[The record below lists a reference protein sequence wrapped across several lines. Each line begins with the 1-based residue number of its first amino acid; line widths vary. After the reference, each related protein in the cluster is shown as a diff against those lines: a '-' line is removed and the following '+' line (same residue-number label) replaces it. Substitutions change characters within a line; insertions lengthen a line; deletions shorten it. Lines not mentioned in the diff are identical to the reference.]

1 MRINEICSRRI
12 VHVPASATLQMAAC
26 LMRDQCLRALF
37 VTEHGVTGMR
47 VVGIV
52 TDRDMVVH
60 GIASRTDCAQT
71 AISEVMTRG
80 VLTIHGHAVISE
92 ALRTMLGHGLH
103 RLAVIDDQQQLIGM
117 LTLDDTIRAMSGEWA
132 LLAGILG
139 RDRCT
144 DQSSEAPSPMTVS
157 DVRPMSFHQ

>member
-1 MRINEICSRRI
+1 MRVSEICSRRI
-12 VHVPASATLQMAAC
+12 VHVPTSATLQMAAR

-37 VTEHGVTGMR
+37 VTDHGVTGMQ

-60 GIASRTDCAQT
+60 GIAGCADCAQT
-71 AISEVMTRG
+71 TVSEVMTCG
-80 VLTIHGHAVISE
+80 VLTIEGHAVISE

-117 LTLDDTIRAMSGEWA
+117 LTLDDTIRAMGGEWT

-139 RDRCT
+139 RDRCA
-144 DQSSEAPSPMTVS
+144 DQGAETPPHLVVS
-157 DVRPMSFHQ
+157 DVRPMPFHQ

>member
-1 MRINEICSRRI
+1 MRVSEICSRRI
-12 VHVPASATLQMAAC
+12 VHVPVSATLQTAAR

-60 GIASRTDCAQT
+60 GIASQTHCAQ
-71 AISEVMTRG
+71 ISVSEVMTRG
-80 VLTIHGHAVISE
+80 VLTIQGHAVMSE

-117 LTLDDTIRAMSGEWA
+117 LTLDDTIRAIGGEWT

-139 RDRCT
+139 RDRCSDDGFDT
-144 DQSSEAPSPMTVS
+144 RSPLSAS
-157 DVRPMSFHQ
+157 DVRPISCHP

>member
-1 MRINEICSRRI
+1 MRVNEICSRRI
-12 VHVPASATLQMAAC
+12 VHVPVSATLQTVAR

-37 VTEHGVTGMR
+37 VTEHVVTGMR

-60 GIASRTDCAQT
+60 GIASQADCAQT
-71 AISEVMTRG
+71 TVSEVMTRG
-80 VLTIHGHAVISE
+80 VLTIQGHAVISE

-117 LTLDDTIRAMSGEWA
+117 LTLDDTIRAIGGEWT

-144 DQSSEAPSPMTVS
+144 DHGSETLSPLTVS
-157 DVRPMSFHQ
+157 DVRPISFHQ

>member
-1 MRINEICSRRI
+1 MRVSEICSRRI
-12 VHVPASATLQMAAC
+12 VHVPASAVLQIAAR

-60 GIASRTDCAQT
+60 GLAGRADCAQT
-71 AISEVMTRG
+71 TISEVMTRG
-80 VLTIHGHAVISE
+80 VLTIQGHAVISE

-117 LTLDDTIRAMSGEWA
+117 LSLDDTIRAMGSEWT

-139 RDRCT
+139 RDRCA
-144 DQSSEAPSPMTVS
+144 DHGAEPPPHLVVS
-157 DVRPMSFHQ
+157 DTRPISFHP

>member
-12 VHVPASATLQMAAC
+12 VHVPASATLQAAAR
-26 LMRDQCLRALF
+26 LMRDQSLRALF

-71 AISEVMTRG
+71 NVADVMTRG

-117 LTLDDTIRAMSGEWA
+117 LTLDDTIRAMGGEWT

-139 RDRCT
+139 RDQCADHGADT
-144 DQSSEAPSPMTVS
+144 PLPLTVS
-157 DVRPMSFHQ
+157 DVHPIPFHS

>member
-1 MRINEICSRRI
+1 MRVSEICSRRI
-12 VHVPASATLQMAAC
+12 VHVPASAALQIAAR

-60 GIASRTDCAQT
+60 GLASRADCAQT
-71 AISEVMTRG
+71 TISEVMTRG
-80 VLTIHGHAVISE
+80 VLTIQGHAVISE

-117 LTLDDTIRAMSGEWA
+117 LSLDDTIRAMGGEWT
-132 LLAGILG
+132 LLASILG
-139 RDRCT
+139 RDRCA
-144 DQSSEAPSPMTVS
+144 DHGAEPPPHLVVS
-157 DVRPMSFHQ
+157 DARPISFHP

>member
-1 MRINEICSRRI
+1 
-12 VHVPASATLQMAAC
+12 
-26 LMRDQCLRALF
+26 
-37 VTEHGVTGMR
+37 MR

-60 GIASRTDCAQT
+60 GIASQTHCAQ
-71 AISEVMTRG
+71 ISVSEVMTRG
-80 VLTIHGHAVISE
+80 VLTIQGHAVMSE

-117 LTLDDTIRAMSGEWA
+117 LTLDDTIRAIGGEWT

-139 RDRCT
+139 RDRCSDDGFDT
-144 DQSSEAPSPMTVS
+144 RSPLSAS
-157 DVRPMSFHQ
+157 DVRPISCHP